1 MTAQIDL
8 ARSSAFVGVESNDQ
22 RPAEK
27 VGIDGELDGL
37 ARLAGKKNFTL
48 VIGAIGRATF
58 SCAAFPH
65 LNFHYSLG
73 RATGVAQLN
82 FERKRASELK
92 NAMEADPRFEKDF
105 RLDRCREKK
114 ADENK
119 KSEWPD
125 KGRSPRF

>member
-1 MTAQIDL
+1 MAAQIDL
-8 ARSSAFVGVESNDQ
+8 ARSSALVGVESNDQ

-27 VGIDGELDGL
+27 VGIDGKLDGL

-48 VIGAIGRATF
+48 VIGAIGRAAF

-65 LNFHYSLG
+65 LNFHYSLC
-73 RATGVAQLN
+73 RAAGVAQLN

-92 NAMEADPRFEKDF
+92 DTMEADPRFEKDF
-105 RLDRCREKK
+105 RPDRCREKK

-119 KSEWPD
+119 KSE
-125 KGRSPRF
+125 